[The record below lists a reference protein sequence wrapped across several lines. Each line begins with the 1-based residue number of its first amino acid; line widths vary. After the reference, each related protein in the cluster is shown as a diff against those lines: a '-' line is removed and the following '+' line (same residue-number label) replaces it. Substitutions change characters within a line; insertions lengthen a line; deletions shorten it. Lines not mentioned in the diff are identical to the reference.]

1 MTDNYHR
8 CDLKLLDPF
17 ITELI
22 PHENVTKSLPPLP
35 AGVTDVNQC
44 AYNGKPAAEGL
55 TLAELAKSLGWDAT
69 VWDFSAEGNELNIKE
84 LGDNKIEF

>member
-1 MTDNYHR
+1 MS
-8 CDLKLLDPF
+8 
-17 ITELI
+17 IS
-22 PHENVTKSLPPLP
+22 V
-35 AGVTDVNQC
+35 
-44 AYNGKPAAEGL
+44 PAAGGL